1 MDNLINN
8 QNNKLPELD
17 NYLDLKSFL
26 NFTLRNKKIIII
38 YSLFTFILACLYS
51 LTLKRVWEGEFQIV
65 VNSNKD
71 QSNNIQSSFL
81 NSLPLGDFLDNSNSN
96 SLNTEVE
103 VLQSPS
109 VLMPIFDFVKIEN
122 EDYINKDS
130 TFLNWKKNNLKINL
144 KKGTSVLNITYKDTK
159 KELIIPVLNK
169 ISSAYQSYSGRNK
182 RRNLELSKTY
192 LKEQISLYK
201 ERAINSLKTAQSFAI
216 DQDLTILDI
225 RPQSSFG
232 SSTLALPNI
241 LNNLQTNN
249 KVSQNSLIANVDIE
263 KARVEASNRIRKIN
277 LQISKIEELNEN
289 DEKIEFIALSLP
301 NAVVKGLPQELQKLD
316 AFLLEKQSKYT
327 DKDISVKRL
336 KQQREVL
343 IKLLQ
348 KQAINFLKA
357 ERLVAESQM
366 EAAKRPK
373 GIIIKYKEL
382 IREAGRNEETLI
394 GLEDQLISLD
404 LEKSKLQDPW
414 ELITKPTINKSPV
427 APSRKNIGFFAL
439 IGGLFL
445 GLIYSFIKEKR
456 SDIIYDEGKIE
467 NILQSKIIEK
477 ISKNKL
483 SKLTQD
489 DLFINEFLDV
499 NLDNEIV
506 FIECG
511 IDDFDK
517 NLFEKLI
524 KKKNKKYFFS
534 NQIKN
539 HSNKNSFIYLGYISN
554 IRFQDVYKINRT
566 MNLNNKKFMGIILI
580 T

>member
-26 NFTLRNKKIIII
+26 NFTLRNKKIISI
-38 YSLFTFILACLYS
+38 YSLVTFILACLYS

-71 QSNNIQSSFL
+71 QSNNIQSSFFK
-81 NSLPLGDFLDNSNSN
+81 NLPLGNFLDTNSN

-122 EDYINKDS
+122 EDYINKDL
-130 TFLNWKKNNLKINL
+130 TFLNWKKKNLNINL

-159 KELIIPVLNK
+159 KELILPVLNK

-201 ERAINSLKTAQSFAI
+201 VSAINSLKKAQSFAI

-225 RPQSSFG
+225 RPQNSIG
-232 SSTLALPNI
+232 SSNLALPNI
-241 LNNLQTNN
+241 LNNMQTNN

-263 KARVEASNRIRKIN
+263 RARVEASNKIRKIN
-277 LQISKIEELNEN
+277 LQISKIEDLNQD
-289 DEKIEFIALSLP
+289 DEKIEFIVLTLP
-301 NAVVKGLPQELQKLD
+301 EAVAKGLPQELQKLD

-336 KQQREVL
+336 KQKREVL

-348 KQAINFLKA
+348 KKAISFLKA

-427 APSRKNIGFFAL
+427 APSRKNIGFFGL

-445 GLIYSFIKEKR
+445 GLIYSFIREKR
-456 SDIIYDEGKIE
+456 SDIIYDEVKIE
-467 NILQSKIIEK
+467 KILQSKIIEK
-477 ISKNKL
+477 ISKKKL
-483 SKLTQD
+483 SQLTQD
-489 DLFINEFLDV
+489 DLFINEFLNV

-511 IDDFDK
+511 IDDSDK

-524 KKKNKKYFFS
+524 KKNNKKYFFS
-534 NQIKN
+534 NLIKN
-539 HSNKNSFIYLGYISN
+539 HLDKNSFIYFGYISK
-554 IRFQDVYKINRT
+554 IKFEDVYKINRI
-566 MNLNNKKFMGIILI
+566 MNLNNKKFMGVILI
-580 T
+580 N